1 MTRTKFDETTPPF
14 FPLRENSRNA
24 SGTYAKRYSP
34 RLFLSSFF
42 YQTST
47 QHPNIDAG
55 GGGDNLIFVRESSR
69 IRPGES
75 RDTRIRRYTC
85 FLLER
90 TSFFPSPSFIFS
102 LVFPP
107 VLSFLLLPSL
117 LLLAPRQFFSR
128 RSSSC
133 PPFLLP
139 PTAFEARKPKLN
151 YQLDVARRHAFAR

>member
-14 FPLRENSRNA
+14 FPLRDSRNA

-107 VLSFLLLPSL
+107 VLFLSFLLF
-117 LLLAPRQFFSR
+117 FFSLHASFSLVVPR
-128 RSSSC
+128 RV
-133 PPFLLP
+133 PPSFSLP
-139 PTAFEARKPKLN
+139 RLSRPVNLSLITN
-151 YQLDVARRHAFAR
+151 

>member
-107 VLSFLLLPSL
+107 VLFLSFLLF
-117 LLLAPRQFFSR
+117 FFSLHASFSLVVPR
-128 RSSSC
+128 RV
-133 PPFLLP
+133 PPSFSLP
-139 PTAFEARKPKLN
+139 RLSRPVNLSLITN
-151 YQLDVARRHAFAR
+151 